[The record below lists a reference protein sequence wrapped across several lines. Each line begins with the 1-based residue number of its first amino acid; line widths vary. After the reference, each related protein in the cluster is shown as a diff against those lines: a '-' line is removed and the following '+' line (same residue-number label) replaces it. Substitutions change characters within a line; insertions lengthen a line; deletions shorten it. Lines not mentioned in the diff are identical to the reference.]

1 MLKLSTAQTDA
12 NKSIQVEPNE
22 SYWNSRNSSHSSFSK
37 LILNSL
43 GEKAQH
49 YFFFVLYQIYIAPTL
64 SIPMPT
70 IRTQYFNYEI
80 LVFCHN
86 TVGRYIVQTF
96 RNRVEESEE
105 MKARDRRRER
115 GGEGGVVR

>member
-1 MLKLSTAQTDA
+1 
-12 NKSIQVEPNE
+12 
-22 SYWNSRNSSHSSFSK
+22 
-37 LILNSL
+37 
-43 GEKAQH
+43 
-49 YFFFVLYQIYIAPTL
+49 
-64 SIPMPT
+64 MPT